1 MELDSLPDGVLVAD
15 ADGVVTEV
23 NAAFERLLGSDRSE
37 LIGKHLTDA
46 LVLDDRQGNSWYAC
60 HRPYDGF
67 ANRTRIAEGSWYTPD
82 GAELLVTASLGRDRP
97 RGEVHRVVMC
107 VRDARARAAKDRTR
121 SDLVATVAHELR
133 SPLTG
138 VKGFTATLLRKWDR
152 FSDDQRKLMLETID
166 NDANRLSRLITELLD
181 AARIDSGRLT
191 LRPRPLRL
199 VETVQSVLDNIAAGS
214 GQTLSVTEHDE
225 VATIWAD
232 PDRLAQLVT
241 NVVENAMRH
250 GRGVAR
256 IEIRRPRDDREGAVL
271 VVEDDGPG
279 IPPEMRSRIFTRFW
293 KSGERGGSGLGLYI
307 VRGIVDGHHGEVGIG
322 ETDGG
327 GARVTVWLPV
337 NEPEVLDEA

>member
-1 MELDSLPDGVLVAD
+1 MELDALPDGVLVAA
-15 ADGVVTEV
+15 ADGVVSEV
-23 NAAFERLLGSDRSE
+23 NTTLERLLGSSRSD
-37 LIGKHLTDA
+37 LVGKHLADV
-46 LVLDDRQGNSWYAC
+46 LVLDDKQGNSWYAC
-60 HRPYDGF
+60 HRPYEGF

-82 GAELLVTASLGRDRP
+82 GTELLVTATLERLRP
-97 RGEVHRVVMC
+97 RGAVQRVVMC
-107 VRDARARAAKDRTR
+107 IRNGRARAAKDRTR

-191 LRPRPLRL
+191 LRPRPIRL
-199 VETVQSVLDNIAAGS
+199 AETVQGVLDSISAGT
-214 GQTLSVTEHDE
+214 GQPLAVDE
-225 VATIWAD
+225 EGDVATIWAD
-232 PDRLAQLVT
+232 PDRVAQLVT

-250 GRGVAR
+250 GRGAAR
-256 IEIRRPRDDREGAVL
+256 ISVRRPRDDRDGAVL

-307 VRGIVDGHHGEVGIG
+307 VRGIVEGHHGEVGIG
-322 ETDGG
+322 DADGG

-337 NEPEVLDEA
+337 NQPEILDAQ